1 MDEQL
6 TRRNVLKTAGAV
18 ALTAGSV
25 SACAA
30 GSGAAGNSGSEAG
43 ADLAAQLRRTL
54 PADRV
59 LVAGDGAYDT
69 ERAAF
74 HRTIDHRPAAI
85 VLPRDEQEVARA
97 VQVAA
102 ERQTPIAV
110 QATGHG
116 IARSARD
123 GLLLNTRNL
132 GSIRID
138 PNARTAVVGG
148 GVVFAGLIAAAAEH
162 GLAPLTGS
170 APGVGVVGYT
180 TGGGLPVIGRSMGY
194 AADHVRRMTLVDA
207 NGDIRSLTPS
217 SDADL
222 FWAVRGGKSN
232 FGIVTEIETALFP
245 ISRIY
250 GGSLVFVD
258 RVPEV
263 LAAYQAFTRDLTD
276 QLTTSLIIVNIPAE
290 ATTFPAELRGKAMVK
305 IRVAYLGSAANGEQ
319 LLRPLRALAPMQ
331 DSVAD
336 MPYTD
341 VAKIYADPAGP
352 LRTRE
357 RGGELRNLDDATV
370 GLILQAAGPGA
381 AKPPFA
387 LEIRHLGGALSRT
400 PEHPNAVGHR
410 DADCMLFLATPAP
423 DPTADHTVEAIQ
435 EHTFTLLQ
443 PSLTPHVLPNY
454 LTDHDVTPEQ
464 VRRAYTDDDYRRL
477 ASLKGHHD
485 PHNLFRVNHNIAP
498 AA

>member
-1 MDEQL
+1 MHEQL
-6 TRRNVLKTAGAV
+6 TRRNVLKAAGVAAVAFSAGSLAACATGAGAV
-18 ALTAGSV
+18 
-25 SACAA
+25 
-30 GSGAAGNSGSEAG
+30 GNG
-43 ADLAAQLRRTL
+43 DLAAHLRRTL

-85 VLPRDEQEVARA
+85 VSPRDEQEAARA
-97 VQVAA
+97 VLVAA

-116 IARSARD
+116 IGRSARD
-123 GLLLNTRNL
+123 GLLLNTRHL
-132 GSIRID
+132 ESIRID

-148 GVVFAGLIAAAAEH
+148 GVLFSALIAAAAEH
-162 GLAPLTGS
+162 GLAPLNGS

-194 AADHVRRMTLVDA
+194 AADHVRRITLVDA
-207 NGDIRSLTPS
+207 NGDIRRLTPS
-217 SDADL
+217 SETDL

-245 ISRIY
+245 VSRIY
-250 GGSLVFVD
+250 GGSMTFVD

-276 QLTTSLIIVNIPAE
+276 QMTTSLIIVNIPAG
-290 ATTFPAELRGKAMVK
+290 ASSFPPQLHGKTIVK
-305 IRVAYLGSAANGEQ
+305 IRVAFLGSATAGEQ
-319 LLRPLRALAPMQ
+319 LLRPLRALTPMQ

-336 MPYTD
+336 MPYAE
-341 VAKIYADPAGP
+341 VGKIYADPAGP
-352 LRTRE
+352 MRARE
-357 RGGELRNLDDATV
+357 RAGELRNLDDTTV
-370 GLILQAAGPGA
+370 DRILEAAGPGA

-387 LEIRHLGGALSRT
+387 LEIRHLGGALART

-410 DADCMLFLATPAP
+410 DADCTLFLAAPAP
-423 DPTADHTVEAIQ
+423 DPAADSTIEAIQ
-435 EHTFTLLQ
+435 EHTFNLLR
-443 PSLTPHVLPNY
+443 PSLTGHVLPNY
-454 LTDHDVTPEQ
+454 LTGHDVTPEQ
-464 VRRAYTDDDYRRL
+464 VRRAYTDADYSRL
-477 ASLKGHHD
+477 ASLKRPVD